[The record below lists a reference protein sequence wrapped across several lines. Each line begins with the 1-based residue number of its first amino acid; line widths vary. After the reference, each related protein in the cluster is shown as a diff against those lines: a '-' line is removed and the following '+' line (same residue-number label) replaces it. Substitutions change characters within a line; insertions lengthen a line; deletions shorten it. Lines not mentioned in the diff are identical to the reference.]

1 VASFIKEVL
10 GLVLIDRIIPPTK
23 TKRQKAAQTISFF
36 IGYKSLAEAKL
47 FYSMKK
53 EEKYNK
59 ELHGNIVHLFSVKSI
74 SRRQVNA

>member
-1 VASFIKEVL
+1 
-10 GLVLIDRIIPPTK
+10 
-23 TKRQKAAQTISFF
+23 
-36 IGYKSLAEAKL
+36 
-47 FYSMKK
+47 MKK